1 MSVGRDVESDTVRLE
16 VRNGGA
22 VVTGD
27 PERLFEPFH
36 QGGSGREDGAG
47 LGLAIV
53 RAVVLA
59 HGGSVEA
66 VARTDGGLDV
76 VVRLPSRRE

>member
-1 MSVGRDVESDTVRLE
+1 MFVGRDVERGVVLLD

-27 PERLFEPFH
+27 PERLFEPFCR
-36 QGGSGREDGAG
+36 GGSGREDGAG

-53 RAVVLA
+53 RGRRRAWWVGRGCCA
-59 HGGSVEA
+59 CGR
-66 VARTDGGLDV
+66 RT
-76 VVRLPSRRE
+76 